1 MSVAPKR
8 QFVLFATIFEAT
20 LIDKKFSGKPCHF
33 EICIG
38 KLKKNYCMIH
48 IFLFIALWLKKT
60 FMYSNCALNLCL
72 NDNP

>member
-38 KLKKNYCMIH
+38 KFFKSCMIN
-48 IFLFIALWLKKT
+48 ILLLIVL
-60 FMYSNCALNLCL
+60 
-72 NDNP
+72 